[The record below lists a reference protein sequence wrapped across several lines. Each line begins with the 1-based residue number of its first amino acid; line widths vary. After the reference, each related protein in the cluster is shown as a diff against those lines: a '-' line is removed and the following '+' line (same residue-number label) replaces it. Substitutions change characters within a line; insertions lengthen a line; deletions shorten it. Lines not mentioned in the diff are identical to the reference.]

1 MKKHTLGRENLNF
14 EMKVSEIEKAVN
26 FFIYERNIDTYE
38 NE

>member
-1 MKKHTLGRENLNF
+1 MKKQILGRENLNF

-26 FFIYERNIDTYE
+26 FFIYERNIDAYK